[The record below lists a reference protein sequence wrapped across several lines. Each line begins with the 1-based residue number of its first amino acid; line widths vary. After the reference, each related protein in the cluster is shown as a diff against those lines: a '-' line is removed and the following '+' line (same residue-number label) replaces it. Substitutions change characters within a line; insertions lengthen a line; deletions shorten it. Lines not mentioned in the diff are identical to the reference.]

1 MKRIRNPF
9 TYLIFLV
16 SGMLAVGCG
25 GPPDN
30 NPLLDS
36 ARASVASA
44 VNDSAIVTSASE
56 VLDRAEVTLRRA
68 EQLFD
73 EDADPVEVEHYAYLT
88 EQHIARAEALAQ
100 LRSREQ
106 EIERA
111 ELERQQVVLQARERE
126 AQVERREAESARA
139 DAQAER
145 REAES
150 ARADTEAAL
159 ERARELSEQVAELEA
174 RQTERGLVLT
184 LSEVLFDVG
193 RANLKEGALRTVG
206 QLATFLQEYP
216 ERVVLVEG
224 HTDTSGSLQLNLD
237 LSNRR
242 AEAVKSA
249 LMQRGIS
256 GNRVR
261 TVGLGPEFPI
271 AGNNTAAGRQ
281 QNRRV
286 EIIISDEEGRI
297 IER

>member
-1 MKRIRNPF
+1 MNVVKSARNPIL
-9 TYLIFLV
+9 YL
-16 SGMLAVGCG
+16 MLAVGGLLAIGCG
-25 GPPDN
+25 GGPRN
-30 NPLLDS
+30 NPLLDD
-36 ARASVASA
+36 ARASVAAA
-44 VNDSAIVTSASE
+44 VNDSAVVTSAPE
-56 VLDRAEVTLRRA
+56 VLDQAEATLRRA
-68 EQLFD
+68 ERLF
-73 EDADPVEVEHYAYLT
+73 EEGADAVEVEHYAYLT
-88 EQHIARAEALAQ
+88 RQHIARAEALAQ
-100 LRSREQ
+100 LRSRER

-126 AQVERREAESARA
+126 AE
-139 DAQAER
+139 AER
-145 REAES
+145 RDADL
-150 ARADTEAAL
+150 ARSDAQAAL

-193 RANLKEGALRTVG
+193 RANLKEGGQRTVG

-224 HTDTSGSLQLNLD
+224 HTDITGSLQLNLD
-237 LSNRR
+237 LSRRR

-256 GNRVR
+256 GDRVR
-261 TVGLGPEFPI
+261 TVGLGPEFPV

>member
-9 TYLIFLV
+9 IYLIFLM

-68 EQLFD
+68 EQLFE

-88 EQHIARAEALAQ
+88 EQHIARAEAIAQ

-111 ELERQQVVLQARERE
+111 EHERQQVVLQARERE
-126 AQVERREAESARA
+126 AQ
-139 DAQAER
+139 AER

-150 ARADTEAAL
+150 ARAEAESARSDAQAAL
-159 ERARELSEQVAELEA
+159 ERARELSDQVAELEA

-193 RANLKEGALRTVG
+193 RANLKEGGLRTVG

-224 HTDTSGSLQLNLD
+224 HTDTSGSLQLNMD

-256 GNRVR
+256 GDRVR

-286 EIIISDEEGRI
+286 EIIISDEEGTI

>member
-1 MKRIRNPF
+1 MNVVKSARNPIL
-9 TYLIFLV
+9 YL
-16 SGMLAVGCG
+16 MLAVGGLLAIGCG
-25 GPPDN
+25 GGPRN
-30 NPLLDS
+30 NPLLDD
-36 ARASVASA
+36 ARASVAAA
-44 VNDSAIVTSASE
+44 VNDSAVVTSAPE
-56 VLDRAEVTLRRA
+56 VLDQAEATLRRA
-68 EQLFD
+68 ERLFD
-73 EDADPVEVEHYAYLT
+73 EGADAVEVEHYAYLT
-88 EQHIARAEALAQ
+88 RQHIARAEALAE
-100 LRSREQ
+100 LRSRER

-126 AQVERREAESARA
+126 AE
-139 DAQAER
+139 AER
-145 REAES
+145 READL
-150 ARADTEAAL
+150 ARSDTEAAL

-193 RANLKEGALRTVG
+193 RAILKEGGQRTVG

-224 HTDTSGSLQLNLD
+224 HTDITGSLQLNLD
-237 LSNRR
+237 LSRRR
-242 AEAVKSA
+242 AEAVKSS

-256 GNRVR
+256 GERVR
-261 TVGLGPEFPI
+261 TVGLGPEFPV

>member
-1 MKRIRNPF
+1 MTLMKRIRNPF
-9 TYLIFLV
+9 IYLIFLM

-68 EQLFD
+68 EQLFE

-88 EQHIARAEALAQ
+88 EQHIARAEAIAQ

-111 ELERQQVVLQARERE
+111 EHERQQVVLQARERE
-126 AQVERREAESARA
+126 AQ
-139 DAQAER
+139 AER

-150 ARADTEAAL
+150 ARAEAESARSDAQAAL

-193 RANLKEGALRTVG
+193 RANLKEGGLRTVG

-224 HTDTSGSLQLNLD
+224 HTDTSGSLQLNMD

-256 GNRVR
+256 GDRVR

-286 EIIISDEEGRI
+286 EIIISDEEGTI

>member
-1 MKRIRNPF
+1 MNVAKSARNPIL
-9 TYLIFLV
+9 YL
-16 SGMLAVGCG
+16 MLAVGGLLAIGCG
-25 GPPDN
+25 GGPRN
-30 NPLLDS
+30 NPLLDD
-36 ARASVASA
+36 ARASVAAA
-44 VNDSAIVTSASE
+44 VNDTAVVTSAPE
-56 VLDRAEVTLRRA
+56 VLDQAEATLRSA
-68 EQLFD
+68 ERLF
-73 EDADPVEVEHYAYLT
+73 EEGADAVEVEHYAYLT
-88 EQHIARAEALAQ
+88 RQHIARAEALAE
-100 LRSREQ
+100 LRSRER

-126 AQVERREAESARA
+126 AE
-139 DAQAER
+139 AER
-145 REAES
+145 READL
-150 ARADTEAAL
+150 ARSDADLARSDTEAAL

-193 RANLKEGALRTVG
+193 RAILKEGGQRTVG

-224 HTDTSGSLQLNLD
+224 HTDITGSLQLNLD
-237 LSNRR
+237 LSRRR
-242 AEAVKSA
+242 AEAVKSS

-256 GNRVR
+256 GERVR
-261 TVGLGPEFPI
+261 TVGLGPEFPV